1 MKTGRLL
8 FVGLVLLAL
17 SPLRAQAGSYP
28 DQPIRLVVPLG
39 AGGSVDVMARSYGA
53 ELSKRLGQPVVV
65 ENKPGGGTLIGAG
78 YVAHS
83 NPDGYTLLAA
93 PSGTLTIAV
102 ALHKTLPYDPLKSF
116 VPIALYAEVP
126 SVLVVNSSLP
136 VHSVAELISYVKAR
150 PGKISYAAAT
160 VGGVYHLTGSI
171 FEQEAGI
178 KMTPV
183 FYSQGGTAALNDV
196 LSGVVPLGFADI
208 GVARSLPATK
218 KIRALGVTSS
228 VRVPALPDVPT
239 IAASGLPGFDV
250 VSWHMVLA
258 PAGVPQ
264 HVIELLRSNL
274 RAVFAEANQKERMRE
289 IGLIPVKSAT
299 PSTAALQKFMA
310 AEINRWGKVIRQ
322 VGLAGRF

>member
-1 MKTGRLL
+1 MKTGRLA
-8 FVGLVLLAL
+8 FVGLVLLVLA
-17 SPLRAQAGSYP
+17 PLQAQASGYP
-28 DQPIRLVVPLG
+28 DRPIRLVVPLG
-39 AGGSVDVMARSYGA
+39 PGGSVDVMARSYGA
-53 ELSKRLGQPVVV
+53 ELSKRLGQPVIV
-65 ENKPGGGTLIGAG
+65 ENKPGGGSLIGAG

-83 NPDGYTLLAA
+83 DPDGYTLLAA

-116 VPIALYAEVP
+116 VPIALYADVP

-136 VHSVAELISYVKAR
+136 VNSVAQLISYVKAR
-150 PGKISYAAAT
+150 PGKVSYAAAT

-196 LSGVVPLGFADI
+196 LSGVLPLGFADI
-208 GVARSLPATK
+208 GVARSLLATK

-258 PAGVPQ
+258 PAGLPQ

-274 RAVFAEANQKERMRE
+274 KEVFAEASQKERMRA
-289 IGLIPVKSAT
+289 IGLIPIDEST
-299 PSTAALQKFMA
+299 PSTTTLQKFMA
-310 AEINRWGKVIRQ
+310 TEITRWGTVIRQ
-322 VGLAGRF
+322 VGLADKF

>member
-1 MKTGRLL
+1 MKTRRML
-8 FVGLVLLAL
+8 FVGLAFAVLAPWLA
-17 SPLRAQAGSYP
+17 RASDYP
-28 DQPIRLVVPLG
+28 DGPIRLIVPLG
-39 AGGSVDVMARSYGA
+39 AGGSVDVMARSYGI

-65 ENKPGGGTLIGAG
+65 ENKPGGGSLIGAG

-93 PSGTLTIAV
+93 PSGTLTIAP

-116 VPIALYAEVP
+116 VPIALYADVP

-150 PGKISYAAAT
+150 PGKVSYAAAT

-178 KMTPV
+178 KLTPV

-196 LSGVVPLGFADI
+196 LSGILPLGFADI
-208 GVARSLPATK
+208 GVARSLLATK
-218 KIRALGVTSS
+218 RIRALGVTSS

-239 IAASGLPGFDV
+239 IAESGLPGFDV

-258 PAGVPQ
+258 PVGVPQ
-264 HVIELLRSNL
+264 HVIEVLRSNL
-274 RAVFAEANQKERMRE
+274 KAIFAEANQKKRMRE
-289 IGLIPVKSAT
+289 IGLIPIEDPTS
-299 PSTAALQKFMA
+299 STANLQKFMA
-310 AEINRWGKVIRQ
+310 TEITRWRKVIQQ
-322 VGLAGRF
+322 VGLAGKL